1 MTEEQQFDR
10 VAKGAAEAIAWLC
23 SNDGATFARA
33 GRVTCLHRTSALCAL
48 ILDASG
54 RFDDAHPS
62 WMNRVDDII
71 AAAGMAGEV
80 TVAETRLDEALRRS
94 PPRSQRGARSFRHRH
109 DEPRRHSHEQ
119 RGSGD

>member
-80 TVAETRLDEALRRS
+80 SAAHLIMLGGTLLANAAALIEEEES
-94 PPRSQRGARSFRHRH
+94 
-109 DEPRRHSHEQ
+109 E
-119 RGSGD
+119 